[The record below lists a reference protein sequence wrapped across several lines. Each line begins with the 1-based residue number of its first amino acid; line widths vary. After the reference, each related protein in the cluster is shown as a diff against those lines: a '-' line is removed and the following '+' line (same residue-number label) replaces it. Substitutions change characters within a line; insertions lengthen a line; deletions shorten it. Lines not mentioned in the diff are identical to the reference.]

1 MFTLPGKKE
10 KRLGKA
16 AFFYEDYGKEDKYI
30 QLGTGVDV
38 PGSAHSAVLEQ
49 GRMRWDSNVTVKDF
63 SVSIPVGATCTGATT
78 NAQNVSFYLGKILG
92 GTGALAYVGTASF
105 HTLADSRTVAGVCAE
120 TNFVAGDEMVFGC
133 MIGTHLGDNSAS
145 CALCTVRYVERF
157 VA

>member
-1 MFTLPGKKE
+1 MFKDGKSRLE
-10 KRLGKA
+10 KGLVH
-16 AFFYEDYGKEDKYI
+16 FFYDDYGKEDKYI

-63 SVSIPVGATCTGATT
+63 SISIPVGATCTGATT

-92 GTGALAYVGTASF
+92 GTGALSAIGTASF
-105 HTLADSRTVAGVCAE
+105 HTLADKKTLAGACTE
-120 TNFVAGDEMVFGC
+120 TSFVAGDEMVFGC
-133 MIGTHLGDNSAS
+133 MVGTHLGDNSAS
-145 CALCTVRYVERF
+145 CGLCTVRYVERF